1 MTLDI
6 CLYLH
11 INIYKRLLQY
21 RIIAKLIMVV
31 EVYFIEE
38 QVMGLIRT
46 IEQLAKYNQEEDVM
60 INLLFH
66 GLNIPHSC

>member
-1 MTLDI
+1 
-6 CLYLH
+6 
-11 INIYKRLLQY
+11 
-21 RIIAKLIMVV
+21 MVV

-46 IEQLAKYNQEEDVM
+46 IEQLAKYNQEGDVM